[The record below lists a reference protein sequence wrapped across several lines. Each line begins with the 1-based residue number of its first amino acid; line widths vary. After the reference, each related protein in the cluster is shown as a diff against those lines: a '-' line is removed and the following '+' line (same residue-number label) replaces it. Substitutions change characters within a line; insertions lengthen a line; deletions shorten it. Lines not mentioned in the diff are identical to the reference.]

1 MNRRCVSLLRQG
13 TPTALRRQG
22 VACRVRLGGVMG
34 LEIGDFGRLLAA
46 KRGSRGV
53 RAAALDAGVSP
64 ATFSRVENGHM
75 PDLRTFA
82 CLCAWLG
89 RDPREFLGMEFE
101 AAAVERTKTVVHFK
115 KKRTVQMETAK
126 ALGELI
132 LAAQRAVLA
141 AQNLVG
147 R

>member
-1 MNRRCVSLLRQG
+1 MSLN
-13 TPTALRRQG
+13 
-22 VACRVRLGGVMG
+22 
-34 LEIGDFGRLLAA
+34 IGDLGRLLAA
-46 KRGSRGV
+46 KRGSRGI

-75 PDLRTFA
+75 PDLKTFVR
-82 CLCAWLG
+82 LCKWLA
-89 RDPREFLGMEFE
+89 RDPREFLGMETTE
-101 AAAVERTKTVVHFK
+101 AAAERPKTVVHFK
-115 KKRTVQMETAK
+115 KKKTVQMETAK

-141 AQNLVG
+141 AEDLVG

>member
-1 MNRRCVSLLRQG
+1 MSLS
-13 TPTALRRQG
+13 
-22 VACRVRLGGVMG
+22 
-34 LEIGDFGRLLAA
+34 IGDLGALLTA

-75 PDLRTFA
+75 PDLETFA
-82 CLCAWLG
+82 KLCKWLT
-89 RDPREFLGMEFE
+89 RDPREFLGIEISSP
-101 AAAVERTKTVVHFK
+101 AAERPKAVVHFK
-115 KKRTVQMETAK
+115 KKKTVSMETAK

-132 LAAQRAVLA
+132 IAAQRAVLA
-141 AQNLVG
+141 AENLVG

>member
-1 MNRRCVSLLRQG
+1 M
-13 TPTALRRQG
+13 ALTISD
-22 VACRVRLGGVMG
+22 L
-34 LEIGDFGRLLAA
+34 GRLLAA

-75 PDLRTFA
+75 PDLETFA
-82 CLCAWLG
+82 KLCGWLQ
-89 RDPREFLGMEFE
+89 RDPREFLGMDSRESRNE
-101 AAAVERTKTVVHFK
+101 GPAAVVHFK
-115 KKRTVQMETAK
+115 KKKTVSLETAK

-132 LAAQRAVLA
+132 LAAQRAIRAREDL
-141 AQNLVG
+141 LG